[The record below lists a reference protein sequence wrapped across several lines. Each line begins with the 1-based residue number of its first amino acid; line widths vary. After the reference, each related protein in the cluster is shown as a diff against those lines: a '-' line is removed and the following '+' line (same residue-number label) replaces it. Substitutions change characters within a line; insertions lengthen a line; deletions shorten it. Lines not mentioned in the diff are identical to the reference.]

1 MTRQMMELD
10 REEWIDLVELEDEL
24 IGDATE
30 L

>member
-1 MTRQMMELD
+1 MMELD
-10 REEWIDLVELEDEL
+10 RDDLTDLTEFDDEL

>member
-1 MTRQMMELD
+1 MTRCMMELD
-10 REEWIDLVELEDEL
+10 REEWIDLIELEDEL

>member
-1 MTRQMMELD
+1 MTRHMMELD
-10 REEWIDLVELEDEL
+10 REEWIDLIELEDEL